1 MQSRRDS
8 RTATRVNS
16 LRSQQSRSTRS
27 EVRPLILRRSGN
39 TKRDLEAEGGLFLR
53 FSDED
58 QELEKRN
65 LVMYKRFIVLLGIF
79 LGSHAPAAA
88 QKPAVQTPAVQI
100 VLAHAYVA
108 PAITMLRPVSAPLPD
123 ASFQVYQHPKQSPAY
138 FDHVFAGAYKHDDS
152 MERLPPT
159 EEVKTLFF
167 TRTSLP
173 LAQFWGG
180 RLRLDGVMGTLNMQ
194 NVQFGP
200 SASGGLWDFRPPRQS
215 YPGGPRSLD
224 LYGVSVSYHFGRA
237 ARTGSPPH
245 LWRSL
250 SRFVGSILN

>member
-1 MQSRRDS
+1 M
-8 RTATRVNS
+8 
-16 LRSQQSRSTRS
+16 
-27 EVRPLILRRSGN
+27 
-39 TKRDLEAEGGLFLR
+39 FLR
-53 FSDED
+53 FSDEE

-88 QKPAVQTPAVQI
+88 QTSAVQTPAVQI

-108 PAITMLRPVSAPLPD
+108 PAITMLRPISAPLPA
-123 ASFQVYQHPKQSPAY
+123 ASFQVYQYSKKKPAY
-138 FDHVFAGAYKHDDS
+138 FDHVFAGAYVRDDS
-152 MERLPPT
+152 LERLSPT
-159 EEVKTLFF
+159 EEVKTLFL

-173 LAQFWGG
+173 LAQFWSG
-180 RLRLDGVMGTLNMQ
+180 RLRLDGFIGTLNMQ
-194 NVQFGP
+194 NVQLGP
-200 SASGGLWDFRPPRQS
+200 SASGGLWDFRPPRQT

-250 SRFVGSILN
+250 SRFVGSVLN

>member
-1 MQSRRDS
+1 
-8 RTATRVNS
+8 
-16 LRSQQSRSTRS
+16 
-27 EVRPLILRRSGN
+27 
-39 TKRDLEAEGGLFLR
+39 LFLR
-53 FSDED
+53 FSDEE

-65 LVMYKRFIVLLGIF
+65 LVMYKCFIVLLGIF

-88 QKPAVQTPAVQI
+88 QTPAVQTPAVQF

-108 PAITMLRPVSAPLPD
+108 PAITMLRPVSAPLPA
-123 ASFQVYQHPKQSPAY
+123 ASFQVYQYPKKSPAY
-138 FDHVFAGAYKHDDS
+138 FDHVFAGANERDDS

-173 LAQFWGG
+173 LAQFWSG
-180 RLRLDGVMGTLNMQ
+180 RLRLDGFIGTLNMQ
-194 NVQFGP
+194 NVQLGP
-200 SASGGLWDFRPPRQS
+200 SASGGLWDFRPPRQT

-250 SRFVGSILN
+250 SRFVGSVLN

>member
-1 MQSRRDS
+1 M
-8 RTATRVNS
+8 
-16 LRSQQSRSTRS
+16 
-27 EVRPLILRRSGN
+27 
-39 TKRDLEAEGGLFLR
+39 FLR
-53 FSDED
+53 FSDEE

-65 LVMYKRFIVLLGIF
+65 LVMYKCFIVLLGIF

-88 QKPAVQTPAVQI
+88 QTPAVQTPAVQF

-108 PAITMLRPVSAPLPD
+108 PAITMLRPVSAPLPA
-123 ASFQVYQHPKQSPAY
+123 ASFRVYQDLQKPPAY
-138 FDHVFAGAYKHDDS
+138 FDHVFAGAYERDDS

-173 LAQFWGG
+173 LVQFWSG
-180 RLRLDGVMGTLNMQ
+180 RLRLDAVIGTLNMQ
-194 NVQFGP
+194 NVQLGP
-200 SASGGLWDFRPPRQS
+200 SASGGLWDFRPRRQS

>member
-1 MQSRRDS
+1 
-8 RTATRVNS
+8 
-16 LRSQQSRSTRS
+16 
-27 EVRPLILRRSGN
+27 
-39 TKRDLEAEGGLFLR
+39 LFLC

-65 LVMYKRFIVLLGIF
+65 LVMYKSFIVLLGIF
-79 LGSHAPAAA
+79 LGSHASAAA
-88 QKPAVQTPAVQI
+88 QTPAVQTPAVQF

-108 PAITMLRPVSAPLPD
+108 PAIMMLRPVSAPLPA
-123 ASFQVYQHPKQSPAY
+123 ASFQVYQYPQKPPAY
-138 FDHVFAGAYKHDDS
+138 FDHVFAGAYERDDS
-152 MERLPPT
+152 LERLPPT

-173 LAQFWGG
+173 LVQFWSG
-180 RLRLDGVMGTLNMQ
+180 RLRLDAVIGTLNMQ
-194 NVQFGP
+194 NVQLGP

-224 LYGVSVSYHFGRA
+224 LYGISVSYHFGRA
-237 ARTGSPPH
+237 ARAGSPPH
-245 LWRSL
+245 LRRSL

>member
-1 MQSRRDS
+1 M
-8 RTATRVNS
+8 
-16 LRSQQSRSTRS
+16 
-27 EVRPLILRRSGN
+27 
-39 TKRDLEAEGGLFLR
+39 FLR
-53 FSDED
+53 FSDEE

-88 QKPAVQTPAVQI
+88 QTPAVQTPAVQF
-100 VLAHAYVA
+100 VLAYAHVA
-108 PAITMLRPVSAPLPD
+108 PAIAMLRPVSAPLPA
-123 ASFQVYQHPKQSPAY
+123 ASFQVYQYPQKSPPY
-138 FDHVFAGAYKHDDS
+138 FDHVFAGVYERDES

-173 LAQFWGG
+173 LVQFWSG
-180 RLRLDGVMGTLNMQ
+180 RLRLDAVIGTLNMQ
-194 NVQFGP
+194 NVQLGP

-224 LYGVSVSYHFGRA
+224 LYGVSVSYYFGRA

-245 LWRSL
+245 LSRSL
-250 SRFVGSILN
+250 SRFVGNILN